1 MLRAAHLAPLQVE
14 EAAARGR
21 CGVDEGDAVGGLVV
35 EADAEALSLV
45 VCQVASD
52 ASVALM

>member
-35 EADAEALSLV
+35 EADAEVLSLV